1 MLSHRLSLE
10 YRNFTEIVHIYR
22 KQFSFIGKAIGFTYS
37 SPNPKKTQ
45 MVSFPPLSLS
55 IEDIIIQKVF
65 RVIDGSCNPSPSDL
79 RLLGIRFGGRV
90 PEKRATAVEERGGG
104 CRRSD
109 KPMSVVE
116 LGFVVVWGGGGNRWW
131 VGGRRQRG
139 AGRRRRMR
147 GE

>member
-45 MVSFPPLSLS
+45 MVSFPSLSLS

-90 PEKRATAVEERGGG
+90 PEKRATSVAEPVEERGGG
-104 CRRSD
+104 V
-109 KPMSVVE
+109 PP
-116 LGFVVVWGGGGNRWW
+116 
-131 VGGRRQRG
+131 Q
-139 AGRRRRMR
+139 
-147 GE
+147 